1 MRFHLH
7 RVMPDDVLQI
17 LKPMPNTGFF
27 RLYPLVP
34 LCLSLAA
41 GIAVARAV
49 GLAHCA
55 CWCGAGVAV
64 FLVGAMAL
72 RRLPRTQTA
81 AMLLA
86 AFMLGTTL
94 MVLSERSLSVA
105 LPKGYAVTEGIV
117 ADEPVERGR
126 IVRFDMAVT
135 SGPLAGHSVRV
146 ALLKDTVSRR
156 YASIGVG
163 DGLRFSSRLEPP
175 ANFVESNFDYVTYL
189 QSRDIVATTFVYYRN
204 WSEASV
210 DRSALTVFQRA
221 RIAAL
226 RIRHALLSRYRALGL
241 AGQDFAVVAAMTLG
255 DKSALSASTRDVYSV
270 TGASHILALSG
281 MHLGIIYAL
290 LSVLSL
296 GRRFSTLRECL
307 LLVAIWAYVLLVGL
321 SPSVLRS
328 ALMITVYSIV
338 GLSGRNRMSV
348 NALAFAAFVLLV
360 ANPLVLFDIGFQLSF
375 AAVAFILV
383 FHPLVGGIVPYKYQ
397 QSHRL
402 VRWAWQLL
410 LMSGLAQAG
419 TLPLVAYYFGRVPLY
434 SLLTNFVVI
443 PAATAILYSAVA
455 MFALAWLPVA
465 QQAVAAVVSV
475 VVSALNSVLSS
486 VASLPCASI
495 DGVRLS
501 ALQAVL
507 LYVMMVCLCL
517 FLALLG
523 RRLQAARDLSP

>member
-1 MRFHLH
+1 
-7 RVMPDDVLQI
+7 
-17 LKPMPNTGFF
+17 MPNTGFF
-27 RLYPLVP
+27 RLYPIVP

-41 GIAVARAV
+41 GVAVSRAV
-49 GLAHCA
+49 GLADCA
-55 CWCGAGVAV
+55 GWCWAGFAAV
-64 FLVGAMAL
+64 FVAAL
-72 RRLPRTQTA
+72 AATRLPRTQTA
-81 AMLLA
+81 ALLLA
-86 AFMLGTTL
+86 AFLLGTTL
-94 MVLSERSLSVA
+94 MAMRECSLRMA
-105 LPKGYAVTEGIV
+105 LPEGYSTTEGIV

-126 IVRFDMAVT
+126 IVRFDLAVT

-156 YASIGVG
+156 YTSIGVG

-189 QSRDIVATTFVYYRN
+189 QGRDIVATTFVYYRN
-204 WSEASV
+204 WREATV
-210 DRSALTVFQRA
+210 DWSALGIFQRA

-226 RIRHALLSRYRALGL
+226 RLRHALLCHYRALGL

-255 DKSALSASTRDVYSV
+255 DKSALSAATRDVYSV

-296 GRRFSTLRECL
+296 GRRFSALRECL

-338 GLSGRNRMSV
+338 GLSGRSRMSV

-375 AAVAFILV
+375 AAVAFILA
-383 FHPLVGGIVPYKYQ
+383 FHPSVGEIVPYKYQ

-410 LMSGLAQAG
+410 LMSFLARAG
-419 TLPLVAYYFGRVPLY
+419 TLPLVLYYFGRLPVY

-455 MFALAWLPVA
+455 LFALSWLPVA
-465 QQAVAAVVSV
+465 QQAVAAVVSF
-475 VVSALNSVLSS
+475 VVSALNSVLSA
-486 VASLPCASI
+486 VASLPGASV
-495 DGVRLS
+495 DGLRFS
-501 ALQAVL
+501 ALQTVL
-507 LYVMMVCLCL
+507 LYVMMVCICL
-517 FLALLG
+517 FLSLLG
-523 RRLQAARDLSP
+523 RRRQAARNLSP